1 MHEKTTEVASTEI
14 ADLELVDKAY
24 EDLSQIFS
32 NHLENAMQ
40 EAGKYLIKEF
50 YDDNIELAREKKS
63 PKDESLNQLIKR
75 LQNRSAASP
84 SKSWIY
90 QSIGL
95 VIQEHDMEEEK
106 DIFQTF
112 GKIYLSHKLSLLPIT
127 DMDKKKELI
136 SAIVDEGLSVRD
148 LEERKKKHQT
158 ISERKNSLISLL
170 NDPEKIVGDSAKD
183 ILNLDALKKEPL
195 NKLNKYKEKTTAK
208 CEELKLRLE
217 ELQEEI
223 KKHKLYVK
231 KYEELIPTIDK
242 AVETKEASKKGRP
255 AKK

>member
-1 MHEKTTEVASTEI
+1 
-14 ADLELVDKAY
+14 
-24 EDLSQIFS
+24 
-32 NHLENAMQ
+32 
-40 EAGKYLIKEF
+40 
-50 YDDNIELAREKKS
+50 
-63 PKDESLNQLIKR
+63 
-75 LQNRSAASP
+75 
-84 SKSWIY
+84 
-90 QSIGL
+90 
-95 VIQEHDMEEEK
+95 
-106 DIFQTF
+106 
-112 GKIYLSHKLSLLPIT
+112 
-127 DMDKKKELI
+127 MDKKKELI

>member
-95 VIQEHDMEEEK
+95 VIQEHDMEE
-106 DIFQTF
+106 
-112 GKIYLSHKLSLLPIT
+112 
-127 DMDKKKELI
+127 
-136 SAIVDEGLSVRD
+136 
-148 LEERKKKHQT
+148 
-158 ISERKNSLISLL
+158 
-170 NDPEKIVGDSAKD
+170 
-183 ILNLDALKKEPL
+183 
-195 NKLNKYKEKTTAK
+195 
-208 CEELKLRLE
+208 
-217 ELQEEI
+217 
-223 KKHKLYVK
+223 
-231 KYEELIPTIDK
+231 
-242 AVETKEASKKGRP
+242 
-255 AKK
+255 